1 MNEFNQMFQQAVAI
15 KSHEM
20 HSKRKVFEKQ
30 PLFIKAGLYYLNE
43 YIEQRKLDIEQ
54 RLNFA
59 TELKEN
65 GNKLF
70 QQGIKINVFTFK
82 GKFGNASHEYEKS
95 LSIFL
100 YIENKNGNWKN
111 EGIVDDD
118 LTYRDDNSD
127 WRIMDIRIKL
137 LLNLS
142 ICYIKEK
149 QFKDAIAACD
159 YVLNIQD
166 NAKAYYR
173 RAKARLDNIN
183 AEESD
188 YKQAIED
195 LEKALQI
202 DDDEAIRK
210 DLTKAKLELKKMM
223 RSSIEISQNVMK
235 NIEKTSFKEIEQS
248 QKQQE
253 IVDED
258 SSSEEEECEYSED
271 WKKYSFNTLS
281 YEPSFEEDTSIQVAE
296 EINELGKFIESRGV
310 QILHLY
316 ETQGKHEEA
325 EKHRQ
330 FLAQLM
336 AAKMK
341 IERISKSNFS
351 KPIINEKAT
360 QFGIDLSDP
369 IVQEE
374 FQQLFQQNMRDLRK
388 WLKEQNWKM
397 RKSKIIKKVN
407 KLAKKEKEVKM
418 EEETGTNSKYDLLV
432 LGICAF
438 ILLLSLYY
446 YIFD

>member
-1 MNEFNQMFQQAVAI
+1 MFQQAVAI

-43 YIEQRKLDIEQ
+43 YLEQRKLDIEQ
-54 RLNFA
+54 RLDFA
-59 TELKEN
+59 NQLKEK
-65 GNKLF
+65 GNSLF
-70 QQGIKINVFTFK
+70 QQ

-100 YIENKNGNWKN
+100 YIENKNPNWKN
-111 EGIVDDD
+111 EGILDDD
-118 LTYRDDNSD
+118 LTYKDDNFD
-127 WRIMDIRIKL
+127 QRIVDIRIKL
-137 LLNLS
+137 LLNLA

-159 YVLNIQD
+159 YVLNVQD
-166 NAKAYYR
+166 NSKAYYR

-188 YKQAIED
+188 YKLAIQD
-195 LEKALQI
+195 LEKALSI

-235 NIEKTSFKEIEQS
+235 NIEKTSPKP
-248 QKQQE
+248 QE
-253 IVDED
+253 IQPTEKQSELVEDD
-258 SSSEEEECEYSED
+258 SSSEEDDYEYSED

-281 YEPSFEEDTSIQVAE
+281 YEPSFEEDTSIQIPE

-336 AAKMK
+336 ATKMK
-341 IERISKSNFS
+341 IERISRSNFT
-351 KPIINEKAT
+351 KPIVNEKAS
-360 QFGIDLSDP
+360 QFGIDLSDSS
-369 IVQEE
+369 VQEE
-374 FQQLFQQNMRDLRK
+374 FKQLFLQNMKDLRK

-397 RKSKIIKKVN
+397 RKSKIIKKVD
-407 KLAKKEKEVKM
+407 KLAQKQKEVKL
-418 EEETGTNSKYDLLV
+418 EEETGTNSKYDWLV
-432 LGICAF
+432 LGICAL
-438 ILLLSLYY
+438 ILLVSLYY

>member
-1 MNEFNQMFQQAVAI
+1 MFQQAVAI

-43 YIEQRKLDIEQ
+43 YLEQRKLDIEQ
-54 RLNFA
+54 RLDFA
-59 TELKEN
+59 NQLKEK
-65 GNKLF
+65 GNNLF
-70 QQGIKINVFTFK
+70 QQ

-95 LSIFL
+95 LSVFL
-100 YIENKNGNWKN
+100 YIENKNPNWKN
-111 EGIVDDD
+111 EGIIDDD
-118 LTYRDDNSD
+118 LTYKDDNFD
-127 WRIMDIRIKL
+127 QRIVDIRIKL
-137 LLNLS
+137 LLNLA

-166 NAKAYYR
+166 NSKAYYR

-188 YKQAIED
+188 YKLAIQD

-235 NIEKTSFKEIEQS
+235 NIDKTSPQTTQGIQS
-248 QKQQE
+248 TEKQQD
-253 IVDED
+253 IIDDD
-258 SSSEEEECEYSED
+258 SSSEEEDYEYSED

-281 YEPSFEEDTSIQVAE
+281 YEPSFEEDTSIQIPE

-336 AAKMK
+336 ATKMK
-341 IERISKSNFS
+341 IERISRQNFT

-360 QFGIDLSDP
+360 QFGIDLYDTS
-369 IVQEE
+369 VQEE
-374 FQQLFQQNMRDLRK
+374 FKQLFLQNMKDLRK

-397 RKSKIIKKVN
+397 RKSKIIKKVD
-407 KLAKKEKEVKM
+407 KLAQKEKEVKL
-418 EEETGTNSKYDLLV
+418 EEETGTNSKYDWLV

-438 ILLLSLYY
+438 ILMVSLYY

>member
-1 MNEFNQMFQQAVAI
+1 MFQQAVAI

-30 PLFIKAGLYYLNE
+30 PLFIKAGLYYLNQ
-43 YIEQRKLDIEQ
+43 YVEQRKLDIEQ
-54 RLNFA
+54 RLSFA
-59 TELKEN
+59 NELKEN
-65 GNKLF
+65 GNSLF
-70 QQGIKINVFTFK
+70 QQGR
-82 GKFGNASHEYEKS
+82 FGNASHEYEKS

-100 YIENKNGNWKN
+100 YIENKNANWKN

-118 LTYRDDNSD
+118 LTYKDDNFD
-127 WRIMDIRIKL
+127 ERIVDIRIKL
-137 LLNLS
+137 LLNLA

-149 QFKDAIAACD
+149 QYKDAIAACD

-183 AEESD
+183 AEEND

-195 LEKALQI
+195 LERALVI

-210 DLTKAKLELKKMM
+210 ELTKAKLELKKMM

-235 NIEKTSFKEIEQS
+235 NIEKTSLETKGIEQQQQKYKEIIE
-248 QKQQE
+248 
-253 IVDED
+253 ED
-258 SSSEEEECEYSED
+258 SSSEEEDEDCEYSED

-281 YEPSFEEDTSIQVAE
+281 YEPSFEEDTNIQVAE

-316 ETQGKHEEA
+316 ESQGKHQEA

-330 FLAQLM
+330 FLGQLM
-336 AAKMK
+336 AAKIK
-341 IERISKSNFS
+341 IERISRSNFS
-351 KPIINEKAT
+351 KPIVNEKAT

-374 FQQLFQQNMRDLRK
+374 FKQLFQQNMKDLRK

-418 EEETGTNSKYDLLV
+418 EEESGANSKYDWLV
-432 LGICAF
+432 LGICALI
-438 ILLLSLYY
+438 ILISLYY